1 MTPMADQVFMYAI
14 VVGYS
19 YPSNFD
25 IDLTLATNDATP
37 LLFNIF
43 KVNSKTYNS
52 VGANIK
58 KNLGICFTNVAHRL
72 SLSRHY
78 SVIT

>member
-14 VVGYS
+14 VAWYS

-25 IDLTLATNDATP
+25 IDLMLATNDATP
-37 LLFNIF
+37 LLFDIF
-43 KVNSKTYNS
+43 KVDSKTYNS

-58 KNLGICFTNVAHRL
+58 KNLGIYFTNAAHRL